1 MPSVDDK
8 GDVDDD
14 EDCLIFP
21 LTDIDRVVDNNNAWD
36 KSHVE
41 SMSAVL
47 DRSDSGSGVGA
58 GDGRVSARRRCKS
71 FGSPSERSRALPM
84 PSHSFSATH
93 QLSLK
98 LNAGGHLLSPTSSS
112 PKCNWMHAVRKIK
125 HLKDPWERYHI
136 IDLPSEMATRHRY
149 HPLKK
154 QWVVDKVEVKMEREV
169 KLRSQHISFC
179 RHYHHLC
186 YSVKHYVVISC
197 ICCTFVFL
205 F

>member
-1 MPSVDDK
+1 MCEPSVVYRVIWVTREKMPSVNDN

-21 LTDIDRVVDNNNAWD
+21 LTDIDRHVDNNNARD

-47 DRSDSGSGVGA
+47 DRSDSGSAG
-58 GDGRVSARRRCKS
+58 GDGRLGSRRRCKS

-84 PSHSFSATH
+84 PTHSFSATH
-93 QLSLK
+93 HLSLK
-98 LNAGGHLLSPTSSS
+98 LNTSSHLVSPTSSS

-136 IDLPSEMATRHRY
+136 IDLPTQTATRHRY

-169 KLRSQHISFC
+169 KVYC
-179 RHYHHLC
+179 RLMDC
-186 YSVKHYVVISC
+186 LS
-197 ICCTFVFL
+197 L
-205 F
+205 